1 MMRVSEMENVWISF
15 DEGKVT
21 KMWKT
26 MDKEIW
32 NFDEFGSLK
41 PVSIP
46 ANDCTDDGYDETDH
60 YLNLTQSHAEHVH
73 DEKEIWTDLN

>member
-46 ANDCTDDGYDETDH
+46 ANDCT
-60 YLNLTQSHAEHVH
+60 
-73 DEKEIWTDLN
+73 